1 MPALPATPAPP
12 PTASARGAGQA
23 PPQPGVGAEA
33 DESPFSALL
42 GGANAPAD
50 ASVSA
55 PMRPGTG
62 AEAGADGADSEPGT
76 ERDEALPDHLLGLL
90 GGSWLTPAAPSQT
103 SAAAAPGV
111 SRLPGAHAPGLAMP
125 TLHTG
130 ADAPPLPASASL
142 AMAIQ
147 HAASGADAALV
158 TEGEALATALAQALP
173 QSAMPPQGAA
183 QAATASATFET
194 LIRDA
199 AGPAATDAGGV
210 EPAPLTA
217 TTGTSTTSLSAVRA
231 SPLAQPLPMPA
242 DPSAGF
248 DDGLSTRV
256 AWMAEQGIGRAEL
269 RVNPDHAG
277 PIEVRLQMEGTRLV
291 AEFSAANADTRQ
303 ALEAGMH
310 RLRDM
315 LGQQG
320 LQLAQSHV
328 GGGGGGQGRQGDA
341 GGGTAGG
348 PGHADGGDIA
358 AGDVAPARW
367 VSRGLLDEYA

>member
-1 MPALPATPAPP
+1 
-12 PTASARGAGQA
+12 
-23 PPQPGVGAEA
+23 
-33 DESPFSALL
+33 
-42 GGANAPAD
+42 
-50 ASVSA
+50 
-55 PMRPGTG
+55 
-62 AEAGADGADSEPGT
+62 
-76 ERDEALPDHLLGLL
+76 
-90 GGSWLTPAAPSQT
+90 
-103 SAAAAPGV
+103 
-111 SRLPGAHAPGLAMP
+111 MP
-125 TLHTG
+125 TLHAG

-147 HAASGADAALV
+147 NAASGVDAALA
-158 TEGEALATALAQALP
+158 TEGDAPATALTQALP
-173 QSAMPPQGAA
+173 QSAIPQQTAA
-183 QAATASATFET
+183 QAAAAGATFET

-199 AGPAATDAGGV
+199 AGPAPADAGGI
-210 EPAPLTA
+210 EPAPLTS
-217 TTGTSTTSLSAVRA
+217 TTGASITSLSAVRA

-248 DDGLSTRV
+248 DDGLSTRI

-291 AEFSAANADTRQ
+291 AEFSAVNADTRQ

-328 GGGGGGQGRQGDA
+328 GSGGGQGRQDGSNNGM
-341 GGGTAGG
+341 GGS
-348 PGHADGGDIA
+348 PGQADGGDIA
-358 AGDVAPARW
+358 AGDTAPARW

>member
-1 MPALPATPAPP
+1 MPALPATPAA
-12 PTASARGAGQA
+12 PTTANAGGAGQA
-23 PPQPGVGAEA
+23 QAQAQAAVQ
-33 DESPFSALL
+33 SPFSLLL
-42 GGANAPAD
+42 GGANAPAE
-50 ASVSA
+50 ASTHA
-55 PMRPGTG
+55 PLLPGVG
-62 AEAGADGADSEPGT
+62 AETAADGTTSEPDAGST
-76 ERDEALPDHLLGLL
+76 DEALPEHLLGLL
-90 GGSWLTPAAPSQT
+90 GGSWLTPAATPVSAP
-103 SAAAAPGV
+103 AAAAPGV
-111 SRLPGAHAPGLAMP
+111 SLLPGAHAPGLAMP
-125 TLHTG
+125 TLHAG
-130 ADAPPLPASASL
+130 GDAPPLPASASL

-147 HAASGADAALV
+147 NAASGADAALV
-158 TEGEALATALAQALP
+158 TEGDALASALTQALP
-173 QSAMPPQGAA
+173 QSAIPQ
-183 QAATASATFET
+183 QAAAAGATFET

-199 AGPAATDAGGV
+199 AGPAPSDTGGI
-210 EPAPLTA
+210 EPAPLTS
-217 TTGTSTTSLSAVRA
+217 TTGASTTSLSAVRA

-248 DDGLSTRV
+248 DDGLSTRI

-291 AEFSAANADTRQ
+291 AEFSAVNADTRQ

-328 GGGGGGQGRQGDA
+328 GSGGGQGRQDGSNNGM
-341 GGGTAGG
+341 GGS
-348 PGHADGGDIA
+348 PGQADGGDIA
-358 AGDVAPARW
+358 TGDPSPARW